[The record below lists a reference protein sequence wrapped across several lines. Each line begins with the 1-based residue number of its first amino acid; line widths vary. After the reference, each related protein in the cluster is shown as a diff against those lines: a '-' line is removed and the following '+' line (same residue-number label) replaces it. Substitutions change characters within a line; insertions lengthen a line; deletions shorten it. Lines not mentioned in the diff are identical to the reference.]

1 MARQRTKVSE
11 MQEKYLWPGAIMFV
25 AGMIIA
31 GWSYGV
37 SQQYQGILG
46 QIGLAITTLFDN
58 GNTAYVYY
66 IAQQGLLIMGI
77 GAVCGILGATIKDE
91 TEQGAITE

>member
-1 MARQRTKVSE
+1 MND
-11 MQEKYLWPGAIMFV
+11 KYLWPGCIMFV

-66 IAQQGLLIMGI
+66 IAQQVYPYGLLIMGI

-91 TEQGAITE
+91 TEQGVITE